1 MNNPIGVM
9 QGRLLPKYKGRYQ
22 AHPVGYWQD
31 EFPKA
36 AELGLDCIEFILDYN
51 DADQN
56 PLISPEGRK
65 EIQAVCERT
74 GVKVLSVCA
83 DYFMEAPL
91 HSEVNQKVERSIEV
105 LQQHLETAT
114 ELGVRDIVIPC
125 VDQSSI
131 QNQQERT
138 KFIEVLSTVIPDA
151 ERNGVNLSLETD
163 LDAKQFGEL
172 LSSLGSPRVTVNYD
186 IGNRASLGYN
196 PVEELSAYGERISD
210 IHIKDRTLGGGSIV
224 LGGGGANFNLFFN
237 KLSSINYQGPF
248 IMQAYRDDEGVAV
261 FRHQLDWIK
270 PYLER

>member
-1 MNNPIGVM
+1 
-9 QGRLLPKYKGRYQ
+9 
-22 AHPVGYWQD
+22 VGYWQD

-65 EIQAVCERT
+65 EIQAICERT

-91 HSEVNQKVERSIEV
+91 HSEVNQKAEQSIEV
-105 LQQHLETAT
+105 LRQLLETAK
-114 ELGVRDIVIPC
+114 ELRVRDIVIPC

-138 KFIEVLSTVIPDA
+138 RFIEVLSTVIPDA
-151 ERNGVNLSLETD
+151 ERTGVNLSLETD
-163 LDAKQFGEL
+163 LDASQFGKL
-172 LSSLGSPRVTVNYD
+172 LSSLDSPKVTVNYD
-186 IGNRASLGYN
+186 IGNSASLGYN

-210 IHIKDRTLGGGSIV
+210 IHIKDRAVGGGSRV

-237 KLSSINYQGPF
+237 KLSSINYQGPL

-261 FRHQLDWIK
+261 FRRQLEWIK